1 VLFLIGSIIFTSW
14 LTLSFKIVARY
25 KISTIQSIVFNY
37 ISSVITGS
45 FVNGIFPIN
54 SATFHQAWFPWASVM
69 GIIFISL
76 FNVIAQTAQKIG
88 VAVASVAN
96 KLSLIIPFLFSLYL
110 YNEKATVLKIAG
122 IGVALTAVLLTCWP
136 RKQTQTNQSGISR
149 GLMIL
154 LPLILFLASGLLDTM
169 IKYVEHSFLNDE
181 NQNAYLITAFSVA
194 AGIGVLVL
202 ILLFST
208 GRQKFEPRSVVA
220 GICIG
225 VPNYFS
231 IWCLLR
237 VLKQNAGNS
246 SAIIPINNM
255 GIVLFSTV
263 IAWLFLKEKLSAL
276 NWAGIILSLGAIAL
290 IAFG

>member
-14 LTLSFKIVARY
+14 LTLSFKIVARC

-37 ISSVITGS
+37 ISCIITGS

-54 SATFHQAWFPWASVM
+54 SATFHQAWFPWACVM
-69 GIIFISL
+69 GTIFISL
-76 FNVIAQTAQKIG
+76 FNIIALTAQKIG

-122 IGVALTAVLLTCWP
+122 IAVALTAVLLTCWP
-136 RKQTQTNQSGISR
+136 AKQTQTNQAGISR
-149 GLMIL
+149 RPVIL

-169 IKYVEHSFLNDE
+169 IKYVEHSFLNGE
-181 NQNAYLITAFSVA
+181 NQNEYLITAFSIA
-194 AGIGVLVL
+194 AAIGVLVL
-202 ILLFST
+202 FLLFIT

-237 VLKQNAGNS
+237 VLKENTGNS

-263 IAWLFLKEKLSAL
+263 VAWLLLKEKLSAL